1 MAAKLSVEWI
11 NPFIQATEEILSTV
25 AMINPKRGKLALQK
39 DSTVAYDISGIIGI
53 TGEAIGSI
61 ALSFPKKT
69 ALKVVSNFT
78 GEEILGFDADTADAV
93 GELTNMIAG
102 RSKKIFSDKGI
113 KLKISVPNVVIGKN
127 HTISSPKG
135 TPTIVIPFS
144 SEEGNFAIQVSLM
157 PNESES

>member
-11 NPFIQATEEILSTV
+11 NPFIEATEEILETV
-25 AMINPKRGKLALQK
+25 AMISPKRGQLALKK
-39 DSTVAYDISGIIGI
+39 DSTVEYDVSGIIGI

-69 ALKVVSNFT
+69 AIKVVSNFT
-78 GEEILGFDADTADAV
+78 GEEVLGIDNDTADAI

-102 RSKKIFSDKGI
+102 RAKKIFSDKGV

-127 HTISSPKG
+127 HTIASPKG
-135 TPTIVIPFS
+135 TPTIVIPFTS
-144 SEEGNFAIQVSLM
+144 DEGEFAIQVSLV
-157 PNESES
+157 PNPSEE